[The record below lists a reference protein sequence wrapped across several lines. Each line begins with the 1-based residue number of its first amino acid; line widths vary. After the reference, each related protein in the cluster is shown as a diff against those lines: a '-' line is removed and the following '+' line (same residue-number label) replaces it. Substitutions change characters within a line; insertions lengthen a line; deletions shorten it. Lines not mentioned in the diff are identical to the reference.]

1 MSYPAEF
8 LRRLRMIFHR
18 RQLDADLEE
27 EMRLH
32 LALRAQ
38 QQIDSGLPA
47 SAARRASP
55 PLPATA
61 GLPIGLAAA
70 AAPRGRPSP

>member
-1 MSYPAEF
+1 MSYPAEI

-32 LALRAQ
+32 LDLRRQ
-38 QQIDSGLPA
+38 QQMD
-47 SAARRASP
+47 R
-55 PLPATA
+55 
-61 GLPIGLAAA
+61 GLAPAEAGRAA
-70 AAPRGRPSP
+70 HIRFGNTTRSRRKAA